1 MKKMDIERAAAVLVN
16 ARRTRTHLQGLPD
29 GLKPTTVDEAYAIQA
44 AVTRQ
49 LGKLIAGFKAIVPP
63 GEGPTIAMLYG
74 GTIHASPATMPVRD
88 VPHCGVEAEV
98 AFRFNR
104 DFPARATP
112 YSLDEVAAGMDCCAA
127 IEVVSGR
134 FDLKA
139 QIPNLERL
147 ADGILNGGFV
157 HGDLKSDWRGLDL
170 GKQRVTLAVNGQT
183 IVDQEGGHA
192 TGDPLGVAVA
202 LVNAWTPHG
211 GVRKGQ
217 FATCGSF
224 TGLRYI
230 NPGDVCTISFAGLG
244 SARVEFAV

>member
-44 AVTRQ
+44 AVSRQ

-112 YSLDEVAAGMDCCAA
+112 YSLDEVAA
-127 IEVVSGR
+127 
-134 FDLKA
+134 
-139 QIPNLERL
+139 L
-147 ADGILNGGFV
+147 A
-157 HGDLKSDWRGLDL
+157 
-170 GKQRVTLAVNGQT
+170 
-183 IVDQEGGHA
+183 
-192 TGDPLGVAVA
+192 DPLGEGTSWVRPNGLQIQRVRVPLGVIAIIYEARPNVTADAAGICLKAGNAV
-202 LVNAWTPHG
+202 LL
-211 GVRKGQ
+211 R
-217 FATCGSF
+217 GS
-224 TGLRYI
+224 
-230 NPGDVCTISFAGLG
+230 S
-244 SARVEFAV
+244 SARATSSRARRSAIGCGRAGPSWTSSTA